1 MSPRSAVRPRLRTR
15 LIAWYA
21 GTMCCVLLL
30 AAVALRF
37 GVDRTLD
44 RAHVESLESSVALF
58 RQFFRV
64 EIAEYRSVEATLSHI
79 AGELVFEDRVIDVHR
94 PDGSLF
100 NVTGAPVTEDY
111 PSLRPPVR
119 TLRAPLDPLLAPGW
133 TIDVHGS
140 KANLEAASHRLDLWL
155 LGGIPLVVLLAA
167 ALGWWLAG
175 RALRPIGTLAAQA
188 QQLDAAA
195 GSRLALPD
203 TTDELGRLGT
213 SFNALL
219 DRLDDALAQQRRFLT
234 DAAHE
239 LRTPIARLR
248 SRVEMGRLSLAHTDA
263 PAVRHEA
270 DRVLATLQ
278 GELRDTSEVLHG
290 LLALAHAD
298 AYIEP
303 SRLSV
308 GYLDDA
314 LSDELPRWR
323 ETAEAA
329 GVQVILGAFDEVQAR
344 FDAALMRRLLALL
357 LDNAVRYSPAGTVIT
372 VHLFA
377 DDATVYLTVEDR
389 GIGIAAADREAVFE
403 RFHRTEE
410 ARAHRA
416 DGSGLGLAL
425 ARWIVLR
432 HGGTIRAESRA
443 DGGDG
448 VAILVEMPIGV
459 TSGELVVERSEPVGS
474 LPGTA

>member
-1 MSPRSAVRPRLRTR
+1 MTARSAARPRLRTR

-21 GTMCCVLLL
+21 GTLCCVLLL
-30 AAVALRF
+30 TAAALRF
-37 GVDRTLD
+37 GVERTLD
-44 RAHVESLESSVALF
+44 RAYVESLESSVALF

-100 NVTGAPVTEDY
+100 SVTGAPVIEDY
-111 PSLRPPVR
+111 PSLRAPVR
-119 TLRAPLDPLLAPGW
+119 TLVAPLDPLLAPGW
-133 TIDVHGS
+133 TIEVHGS
-140 KANLEAASHRLDLWL
+140 KATLDAASRRLDLWL

-175 RALRPIGTLAAQA
+175 RALRPIGALAAQA
-188 QQLDAAA
+188 QRLDAAA
-195 GSRLALPD
+195 GSRLQLPD
-203 TTDELGRLGT
+203 TTDELGRLGS

-219 DRLDDALAQQRRFLT
+219 DRLDDALAHLRRFLA

-248 SRVEMGRLSLAHTDA
+248 SRVEMGRVALSRTDA
-263 PAVRHEA
+263 PTVRAEA
-270 DRVLATLQ
+270 DRMLATLD

-298 AYIEP
+298 ADVEP
-303 SRLSV
+303 SRFTV

-323 ETAEAA
+323 ETADAS
-329 GVQVILGAFDEVQAR
+329 GVQITLGTFEEVRAR

-372 VHLFA
+372 VHLA
-377 DDATVYLTVEDR
+377 LDGATVRLTVEDQ
-389 GIGIAAADREAVFE
+389 GIGIEPAERETVFA
-403 RFHRTEE
+403 RFHRTAR

-432 HGGTIRAESRA
+432 HGGTIRAASRA
-443 DGGDG
+443 DGGAG
-448 VAILVEMPIGV
+448 VALVVAMPIGV
-459 TSGELVVERSEPVGS
+459 PAGELLVERGEPVGS
-474 LPGTA
+474 LPGPA